1 MMKILL
7 DNGHG
12 IETPGKRSP
21 DGTLREY
28 ACNRLIARQISDR
41 LQSIGYDATLIVPED
56 TDIPLPERCR
66 RVNNICQA
74 YGKDNVIL
82 ISVHINAA
90 GNGSRWM
97 TARGWSAY
105 TTKGN
110 TQSDQL
116 ATCLYKAAEKYLPGN
131 KIRTDSTD
139 GDPDLEE
146 NFYILR
152 HTLCPA
158 VLTENLFMDN
168 LEDCR
173 FLLSKEGQ
181 EAIVNFHI
189 EGICEYIKMTG

>member
-1 MMKILL
+1 MKILL

-12 IETPGKRSP
+12 VETPGKRSP
-21 DGTLREY
+21 DGALREY

-41 LQSIGYDATLIVPED
+41 LQSIGYDAKLIVSED
-56 TDIPLPERCR
+56 TDIPIPERCR
-66 RVNNICQA
+66 RVNDICRT
-74 YGKDNVIL
+74 YGKDNAIL

-90 GNGSRWM
+90 GHGSRWM
-97 TARGWSAY
+97 TARGWGAY
-105 TTKGN
+105 TTREN

-116 ATCLYKAAEKYLPGN
+116 ATCLYKAAEKYLPGHR
-131 KIRTDSTD
+131 IRTDSTD

-146 NFYILR
+146 NYYILR

-168 LEDCR
+168 PEDCR

-181 EAIVNFHI
+181 EAIVNLHI
-189 EGICEYIKMTG
+189 EGICNYLKIGV

>member
-1 MMKILL
+1 MKILL

-12 IETPGKRSP
+12 PDTPGKHSP
-21 DGTLREY
+21 DGALREY
-28 ACNRLIARQISDR
+28 ACNRLIARQIAER
-41 LQSIGYDATLIVPED
+41 LQSLGYEATLIVPED

-66 RVNNICQA
+66 RVNDICRP

-82 ISVHINAA
+82 ISVHINAS
-90 GNGSRWM
+90 GNGTQWM

-116 ATCLYKAAEKYLPGN
+116 ATCLYKAAEKYLPGH

-139 GDPDLEE
+139 GAPDLEE

-152 HTLCPA
+152 HLCPA

-168 LEDCR
+168 PKDCR

-181 EAIVNFHI
+181 EAIVNLHI
-189 EGICEYIKMTG
+189 EGTCKYLKMTG